1 LIALLVEL
9 RIELLRIRLC
19 DNALPSILFFLD
31 ESVKLLEVKEAV
43 ADPLL
48 ILLFN
53 YEIMSLQPLV
63 LHLLFLVL
71 AHQLS
76 ECAVELANILRE
88 EFPIPEYLHEELLL
102 VLLPDEAALDPE
114 AFVGHLLPAIIEDL
128 LSPDPPLL
136 LLLVPLD
143 FQIALLQGKL
153 AYLSIEIQEV
163 VPACLEEH
171 LIWLHEHLRFRFLVV
186 SRDKRQLVV

>member
-1 LIALLVEL
+1 MGDITRGIIRWLHGLQIIAAFLVEL
-9 RIELLRIRLC
+9 RTDRLRIRLC

-31 ESVKLLEVKEAV
+31 ESVELLEVKEAV
-43 ADPLL
+43 TDPLL

-53 YEIMSLQPLV
+53 DEIMCLQPLV

-76 ECAVELANILRE
+76 ECAVELADILRE

-114 AFVGHLLPAIIEDL
+114 ALVGHLLPAIIEDL
-128 LSPDPPLL
+128 LSPNPPLL

-143 FQIALLQGKL
+143 FQVALLQGKL
-153 AYLSIEIQEV
+153 AYLPLEILKV
-163 VPACLEEH
+163 ILVCLE
-171 LIWLHEHLRFRFLVV
+171 
-186 SRDKRQLVV
+186 